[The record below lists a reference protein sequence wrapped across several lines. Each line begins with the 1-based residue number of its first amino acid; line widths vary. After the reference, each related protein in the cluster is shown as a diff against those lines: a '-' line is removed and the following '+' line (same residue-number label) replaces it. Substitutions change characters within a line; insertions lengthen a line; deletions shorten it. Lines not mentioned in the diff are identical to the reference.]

1 MIFGEERKHT
11 LWVEKYRPESLDTY
25 VGNTQLVE
33 KAKDWIAK
41 NDIPNLLFYGKAG
54 GGKTT
59 LAKIIVNS
67 IECDYM
73 YINASDER
81 NIDLVRDKIKSFAS
95 SAGFK
100 PLKVV
105 VLDEADFLNPTS
117 TQPALRNLMETFSLY
132 CRFILTCNYVERIIE
147 PLQSRCQTYNLVPP
161 SKKDVAINM
170 VNILKQEEVSF
181 ETADLGIVVN
191 ASYPDIRKILNT
203 LQQYTI
209 NGTLQLDKASIVT
222 SSYQLQLLEQL
233 KTSDKK
239 TAFAEIRKILSS
251 SGQNSFVDI
260 YQFLY
265 DCIDD
270 FAKGNVASVILILA
284 ESQVQEA
291 SAIDKELHAMAC
303 FVNILNVI
311 K

>member
-1 MIFGEERKHT
+1 MIFGEERKHSIWT
-11 LWVEKYRPESLDTY
+11 ERYRPDNLDTY
-25 VGNTQLVE
+25 VGNVQVVE
-33 KAKDWIAK
+33 KIKKYIEDK
-41 NDIPNLLFYGKAG
+41 DIPHLLFYGKAG

-67 IECDYM
+67 IDCDYL

-132 CRFILTCNYVERIIE
+132 CRFIMTANYVERIIE
-147 PLQSRCQTYNLVPP
+147 PLQSRCQAYNLAPP
-161 SKKDVAINM
+161 SKKDVALNM
-170 VNILKQEEVSF
+170 VNILRKENITFTPE
-181 ETADLGIVVN
+181 DLGIVVN

-203 LQQYTI
+203 LQQYSI
-209 NGTLQLDKASIVT
+209 NGNLVLDKATIVT
-222 SSYQLQLLEQL
+222 SSYQLQLLEHL

-239 TAFAEIRKILSS
+239 TAFTEIRKILSS
-251 SGQNSFVDI
+251 SGQNTFVDL
-260 YQFLY
+260 YQFLF
-265 DCIDD
+265 DSIDD
-270 FAKGNVASVILILA
+270 YAKGNIAGAILALA

-291 SAIDKELHAMAC
+291 SAIDKELHAMAL
-303 FVNILNVI
+303 FVNILNLI

>member
-1 MIFGEERKHT
+1 MFETRQHTIWTER
-11 LWVEKYRPESLDTY
+11 YRPDNLDTY
-25 VGNTQLVE
+25 VGNVQVVE
-33 KAKDWIAK
+33 KIKKYIEDK
-41 NDIPNLLFYGKAG
+41 DIPHLLFYGKAG

-67 IECDYM
+67 IDCDYL

-147 PLQSRCQTYNLVPP
+147 PLQSRCQAYNLAPP
-161 SKKDVAINM
+161 SKKDVALNM
-170 VNILKQEEVSF
+170 VNILRKENVTFTPE
-181 ETADLGIVVN
+181 DLGIVVN

-203 LQQYTI
+203 LQQYSI
-209 NGTLQLDKASIVT
+209 NGNLVLDKATIVT
-222 SSYQLQLLEQL
+222 SSYQLQLLEHL

-239 TAFAEIRKILSS
+239 TAFTEIRKILSS
-251 SGQNSFVDI
+251 SGQNTFVDL
-260 YQFLY
+260 YQFLF
-265 DCIDD
+265 DSIDD
-270 FAKGNVASVILILA
+270 YAKGNIAGAILALA

-291 SAIDKELHAMAC
+291 SAIDKELHAMAL
-303 FVNILNVI
+303 FVNILNLI